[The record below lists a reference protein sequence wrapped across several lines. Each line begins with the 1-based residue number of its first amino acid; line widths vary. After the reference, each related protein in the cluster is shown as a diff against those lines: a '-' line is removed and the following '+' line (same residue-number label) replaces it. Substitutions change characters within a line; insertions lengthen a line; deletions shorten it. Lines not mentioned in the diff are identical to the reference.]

1 MDAVLGFLLIIL
13 PIITALVL
21 LVFLKKAADV
31 TGVIVWTMTMVIA
44 IFAFQTDF
52 MVAITSSIVGI
63 VRSFPI
69 SLMVATSILMMTYM
83 QETGALQRLI
93 IFFKSLGGGSRP
105 MQILIISFGLGL
117 FLVGIGA
124 TPVSMLPPVMLA
136 LGFSPLVAVALPSIG
151 YDPLTTYALLGVPVQ
166 VFTDVYSSVSGSVM
180 NELWFAGS
188 VFASFM
194 PVVSVGIAI
203 SMLWI
208 AGGKK
213 LLLNKEGLLLA
224 ILSGVTAGITAI
236 ICNLE
241 VVNLTRLTNVIAGA
255 AVLGVLFLYN
265 RIRKKSLVD
274 RGQLDEK
281 DLETEKTMNLW
292 RASVPW
298 VVLVI
303 LSLLTTLVE
312 PLKNLLAVQLDL
324 VINFTQ
330 YQGADFVVRNLAIST
345 KFLWQAYTLMLIAT
359 IISMPFFKNDKQV
372 LSNTFRKF
380 IKRAPRPV
388 LAAAIFFAMA
398 EVMNFSGFIPDSVGV
413 WVFPMDPTNNMVY
426 LLASLTSASL
436 GTAYPLTAAFLG
448 LLAGFISGSETSAI
462 AMFTN
467 YHYQASVAIGAN
479 SVVVAASNGVGG
491 GLASVLS
498 PAKIQNAA
506 AVIDEIGIE
515 GDVIRY
521 GLVVAILMTACTSV
535 MTMLWAFPLT
545 PLSILITAS
554 LILSVMIIGG
564 LVYWIKR
571 PNKIEKTT
579 IHQS

>member
-1 MDAVLGFLLIIL
+1 MDSFIGFILIIL
-13 PIITALVL
+13 PIVLALVL
-21 LVFLKKAADV
+21 LVYFKKAADT
-31 TGVIVWTMTMVIA
+31 TGVVVWIVTVLIA
-44 IFAFQTDF
+44 IIAFQTDVG
-52 MVAITSSIVGI
+52 VAITASIAGI

-93 IFFKSLGGGSRP
+93 VFFKTLGGGSRP

-136 LGFSPLVAVALPSIG
+136 LGFSPLVSVALPSIG
-151 YDPLTTYALLGVPVQ
+151 YDPLTTYALLGVPAQ
-166 VFTDVYSSVSGSVM
+166 VFTDVYSGVSGSAID
-180 NELWFAGS
+180 LWVSGS

-203 SMLWI
+203 AMLWI

-213 LLLNKEGLLLA
+213 LLFNREGLFIALIA
-224 ILSGVTAGITAI
+224 GVTAGITAI

-255 AVLGVLFLYN
+255 AVLGVLFVYN
-265 RIRKKSLVD
+265 KVSKKPFLDRK
-274 RGQLDEK
+274 QLDEK
-281 DLETEKTMNLW
+281 DLESEKTMSLW
-292 RASVPW
+292 RASIPW
-298 VVLVI
+298 VILVF
-303 LSLLTTLVE
+303 LSLITTLVE
-312 PLKNLLAVQLDL
+312 PIRILLANTL
-324 VINFTQ
+324 
-330 YQGADFVVRNLAIST
+330 DFVVNFGQYQTADFALRGLSIST

-359 IISMPFFKNDKQV
+359 LVSMPFFKNDRQV
-372 LSNTFRKF
+372 LKNTYIKF
-380 IKRAPRPV
+380 MKRAPRPV

-398 EVMNFSGFIPDSVGV
+398 EVMNFSGFIPDVSGV
-413 WVFPMDPTNNMVY
+413 WIFPTDPTNNMVY
-426 LLASLTSASL
+426 LLASLTSAAL

-467 YHYQASVAIGAN
+467 YHYQASMSIGAN
-479 SVVVAASNGVGG
+479 SIVVAASNGIGG

-506 AVIDEIGIE
+506 AVIDQIGIE

-521 GLVVAILMTACTSV
+521 GLVVAVLMTFATAL
-535 MTMLWAFPLT
+535 MTLMWAFPLT
-545 PLSILITAS
+545 LFTLGIVLSAILVVS
-554 LILSVMIIGG
+554 LVGGIINW
-564 LVYWIKR
+564 VKR
-571 PNKIEKTT
+571 P
-579 IHQS
+579 SS